1 MKICR
6 RIRALG
12 MMAFMLVLI
21 PTLAACQASAQED
34 RGIAV
39 GEKAPD
45 FTLKDQNGN
54 GVTLSEMLEESNV
67 ALVFHRS
74 ASW

>member
-1 MKICR
+1 MNFSR
-6 RIRALG
+6 RSKAIGMLALLL
-12 MMAFMLVLI
+12 ALS
-21 PTLAACQASAQED
+21 PTLIACQASAQED

-45 FTLKDQNGN
+45 FTLKDQNG
-54 GVTLSEMLEESNV
+54 EEVKLADLLMEKNV
-67 ALVFHRS
+67 ALVFYRS